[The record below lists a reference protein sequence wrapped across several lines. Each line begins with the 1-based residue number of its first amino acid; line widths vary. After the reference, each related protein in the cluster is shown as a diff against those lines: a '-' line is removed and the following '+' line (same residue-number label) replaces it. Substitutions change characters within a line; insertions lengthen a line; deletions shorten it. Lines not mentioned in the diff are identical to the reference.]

1 MDINLFSK
9 IVKKLDEQDFEYFKY
24 TYNNKIYGFKE
35 IGDDSWEDEG
45 KYQYKTEQGQ
55 LIEMDNNYKEIRL
68 FRFGVSRSVQRSGS
82 YFTDYHYEYEPYEFF
97 ELKEVLIPEVIIPAH
112 METKWDKLSIDLD
125 SVADEEEE
133 ERIRLELEKERLE
146 EEEIAEK
153 ERLTKLYPMN
163 NTDIIKMV
171 NKSLKKKKIEKF
183 TLQEMRKEYFDIVV
197 KKKLENQD
205 WIDYHRKIIY
215 GE

>member
-9 IVKKLDEQDFEYFKY
+9 IVKKLGKQDLENFQYIDDY
-24 TYNNKIYGFKE
+24 IIYGFKE
-35 IGDDSWEDEG
+35 IGDDSWKDEG

-55 LIEMDNNYKEIRL
+55 LIEMDDKYNEIQEL
-68 FRFGVSRSVQRSGS
+68 NFGVSRSVQRNGS
-82 YFTDYHYEYEPYEFF
+82 YFTDYNYDYEPYEFF

-112 METKWDKLSIDLD
+112 LETKWDKLSIDL
-125 SVADEEEE
+125 SKVVDEVEE
-133 ERIRLELEKERLE
+133 ERIRLELEKKRLKE
-146 EEEIAEK
+146 EEKAEK

-163 NTDIIKMV
+163 NADIIKMV